1 MDKANYKDVYELL
14 GGILDEV
21 FNDSMEK
28 HFDDKKPEIIYE
40 NIEDYTTKTG
50 KRFRMNKGQKER
62 GLSREEAFIEIFGSV
77 DQS

>member
-1 MDKANYKDVYELL
+1 MGKDKDLYEILE
-14 GGILDEV
+14 GILDEV

-62 GLSREEAFIEIFGSV
+62 GLSREDAFSELFPTK
-77 DQS
+77 DNE